1 MQAIVTASCCSTIK
15 HVTNCKLLALA
26 KQFLSVVVIVV
37 AVVVVIVVVV
47 LVVVGVVAVVVVVV
61 ALVDDMVVINGCW
74 LLLLLSSMPSLS
86 LLSHGAASPG
96 ADRHQGCSERTS
108 RRTCHLPNHEQN
120 AKPNASASL
129 TLPCQQWVR
138 CPLSMRY
145 SFIGT

>member
-1 MQAIVTASCCSTIK
+1 MQAIVTASCCSTVK

-37 AVVVVIVVVV
+37 GVVVVIVVIV
-47 LVVVGVVAVVVVVV
+47 LVVVGVVVVVVVV
-61 ALVDDMVVINGCW
+61 ALVDDTVVINGCW
-74 LLLLLSSMPSLS
+74 LLLLLSSMQSLS

-129 TLPCQQWVR
+129 TLPCQQWGR

-145 SFIGT
+145 SFIGS